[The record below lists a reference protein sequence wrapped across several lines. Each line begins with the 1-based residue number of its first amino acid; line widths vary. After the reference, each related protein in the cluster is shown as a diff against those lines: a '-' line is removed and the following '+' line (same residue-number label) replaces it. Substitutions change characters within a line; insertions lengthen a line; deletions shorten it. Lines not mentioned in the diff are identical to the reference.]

1 MSLDLYLNEENVMK
15 IAIVID
21 IYQDKGNGTSMS
33 ARHFVKKLQERGQ
46 DVVVLC
52 TQGPDSDDSVKIV
65 EFPVKK
71 IPVFQKMIES
81 QHAVLAEP
89 DDDKIRKAF
98 EGVDVVHIYMPFFL
112 GTRCA
117 VIAHDMGIP
126 ILGCYHISAENIT
139 FNAGM
144 KYIPGATA
152 ATYRFL
158 KRHHYDNGYI
168 QDIHCPSRC
177 IASRVAKYHYL
188 QNLHIISNGYDAN
201 FKPLENVSLPEN
213 TQGKIIIT
221 SVGRL
226 TEEKRQDLIIKAV
239 GKSKYRKDIVLF
251 LAGKGP
257 KKEYYQKLAQKYNV
271 DLRFVFLS
279 QNELINMLNCSY
291 LFIQASD
298 VETESISCL
307 EAIACGTVPIIS
319 DARMCATKQ
328 FSLSK
333 SSLFKKGSSLSL
345 SRRINFWIEHKELHD
360 KISKHYAKFATKFG
374 LEHSIDS
381 IIEVYN
387 RLLLKKTG
395 EYTICDYNNALAIT
409 IQTDEKGHPKKEYRP
424 LLRKVYKLLR

>member
-1 MSLDLYLNEENVMK
+1 MK

-33 ARHFVKKLQERGQ
+33 ARHFVKKLCERGHEI
-46 DVVVLC
+46 VVLC
-52 TQGPDSDDSVKIV
+52 TQNPEPVCDENVSIV

-71 IPVFQKMIES
+71 IPIFQKVIES
-81 QHAVLAEP
+81 QHAILAEP

-117 VIAHDMGIP
+117 VIAHEMGIP

-144 KYIPGATA
+144 KYLPGATA
-152 ATYRFL
+152 AVYRFL
-158 KRHHYDNGYI
+158 KKHHYDNGYI
-168 QDIHCPSRC
+168 HDIHCPSRC
-177 IASRVAKYHYL
+177 IAGTAGKYHYL
-188 QNLHIISNGYDAN
+188 QNLHIISNGYDDA
-201 FKPLENVSLPEN
+201 FRPVENPIAPEN
-213 TQGKIIIT
+213 TDGKIIIT

-226 TEEKRQDLIIKAV
+226 TEEKRQDVIIRAI
-239 GKSKYRKDIVLF
+239 GKSKYKHKIVLY

-257 KKEYYQKLAQKYNV
+257 RQEYYKKLAEMYKV

-279 QNELINMLNCSY
+279 QSELVNLLNCSY

-319 DARMCATKQ
+319 NARMCATKQ

-333 SSLFKKGSSLSL
+333 RSLFSKGNSASLAK
-345 SRRINFWIEHKELHD
+345 RINYWINAKEEHDSMKV
-360 KISKHYAKFATKFG
+360 KYAAFAKKFS

-381 IIEVYN
+381 IIEVYKGLLN
-387 RLLLKKTG
+387 RREG
-395 EYTICDYNNALAIT
+395 EYTIRDYNNHLT
-409 IQTDEKGHPKKEYRP
+409 FTVQTDEKGRPKKEYRQI
-424 LLRKVYKLLR
+424 LRALYKLIR

>member
-1 MSLDLYLNEENVMK
+1 MR

-33 ARHFVKKLQERGQ
+33 ARHFVQKLRERGF
-46 DVVVLC
+46 DITVLC
-52 TQGPDSDDSVKIV
+52 TQGPDSGDDVDGVKIV

-81 QHAVLAEP
+81 QHAILAKP
-89 DDDKIRKAF
+89 DDDKIREAF
-98 EGVDVVHIYMPFFL
+98 KDVDVVHIYMPFFL

-117 VIAHDMGIP
+117 VIAHEMHIP
-126 ILGCYHISAENIT
+126 VLGCYHISAENIT
-139 FNAGM
+139 FNAGI
-144 KYIPGATA
+144 KWATPA
-152 ATYRFL
+152 AYRFL

-168 QDIHCPSRC
+168 HDIHCPSRC
-177 IASRVAKYHYL
+177 IAGTAGKYHYI

-201 FKPLENVSLPEN
+201 FRPIENPVLPEN
-213 TQGKIIIT
+213 TENKIIIT

-226 TEEKRQDLIIKAV
+226 TAEKRQDLIIRAV
-239 GKSKYRKDIVLF
+239 GKSKYKSKIVLF

-257 KKEYYQKLAQKYNV
+257 KKEHYQKLAEKYKV

-279 QNELINMLNCSY
+279 QSELINLLNCSY

-319 DARMCATKQ
+319 NARMCATKQ

-333 SSLFKKGSSLSL
+333 RSLFKKGNAYSLAN
-345 SRRINFWIEHKELHD
+345 RINYWIEHREIHD
-360 KISKHYAKFATKFG
+360 AMTDQYAEFAKKFG

-381 IIEVYN
+381 IIEVYKS
-387 RLLLKKTG
+387 LLSPKKG
-395 EYTICDYNNALAIT
+395 EYTIRDYNNSLTIT
-409 IQTDEKGHPKKEYRP
+409 VQTDENGKPKKKYRG
-424 LLRKVYKLLR
+424 LLKQVYKLIR